1 MIFQSLKIMWKKRG
15 QNGFIL
21 FELFLSFIILF
32 AVYSLIKSELDHY
45 TEPLGFNT
53 KNVGAAFI
61 DFDAVKNT
69 FTDEDKKLDSIG
81 FRQKLDFLKDA
92 LLATPGIN
100 HASYSI
106 NVIPFNNSNW
116 MTSNK
121 QDDSTFISY
130 DRSSIIFADEDYAKV
145 FEPNITHGRW
155 FKDEDILGENTFP
168 VVVNQKFVDA
178 SIPKDQNILGNK
190 MMIYGATCIIVGVV
204 EHFKYQ
210 GEFKEEVPL
219 LIPHMDLVGSYNS
232 IILQFDDSTNPNWE
246 YDVQQVLEQQLKDVT
261 FYQYRVEND
270 RIQTSKSNWTTIW
283 GLLALSL
290 FIVINVAMGIFGI
303 IQYNIKKRK
312 GEIGLRKALGA
323 NDWKISLQFLS
334 EILLLTSIAIIV
346 GILISIQVPLLDI
359 FDIKKGVFYSAIGF
373 ATLFIYTIVIIC
385 SILPCL
391 QASKLPAALALRNN
405 G

>member
-81 FRQKLDFLKDA
+81 FQQKLDFIKDA

-100 HASYSI
+100 HAAYSI

-130 DRSSIIFADEDYAKV
+130 DRSSIIFADEDYANV
-145 FEPNITHGRW
+145 FEPNITDGRW
-155 FKDEDILGENTFP
+155 FQKEDVDGNSFP

-178 SIPKDQNILGNK
+178 SIPKDENILGRK
-190 MMIYGATCIIVGVV
+190 LVIYGETCKIVGVV
-204 EHFKYQ
+204 EHFKYK
-210 GEFKEEVPL
+210 GEFREEVPL

-232 IILQFDDSTNPNWE
+232 IILQFDDRANPNWE
-246 YDVQQVLEQQLKDVT
+246 YDVQQVLEQQLKDVS
-261 FYQYRVEND
+261 FFQYRIEND
-270 RIQTSKSNWTTIW
+270 RIQTSKSNWMTIW

-334 EILLLTSIAIIV
+334 EILILTSIAIIV
-346 GILISIQVPLLDI
+346 GILITIQVPLLDI